1 MTGVTRRIRVGLAVT
16 FLLGVIYGF
25 SGLMSSVAEFLTGMG
40 VALAALLGYGLLD
53 FIEARRDERL
63 HRTRVEV
70 PAQSRRLRPPA
81 DGG

>member
-1 MTGVTRRIRVGLAVT
+1 MSPATRRIRIGLAVT

-40 VALAALLGYGLLD
+40 VALAALLGYGALD
-53 FIEARRDERL
+53 FFESRRDERL

-70 PAQSRRLRPPA
+70 WARRDEEAGR
-81 DGG
+81 